1 MNRIYPITA
10 VTILAL
16 SFVAIGRNH
25 AADLRPAA
33 ANTDTT
39 ITQIVTG
46 GPSPKQEMELSKL
59 GLMAVEHA
67 QLARL
72 AINDGYVDNA
82 KKLLAESHK
91 LLDQAEKQDRPITV
105 TTKVREGQQV
115 KHERERE
122 KMDLIPIASELQV
135 IEAFDAQPTQGATDE
150 PKSTA
155 AADQPVAAQAKAAG
169 DETAKPQSMVERA
182 KVRDAA
188 IAQAKEHLQRVDR
201 QAAAQS
207 LKLADLTL
215 IAHEISLPLAETSA
229 EVDQAIKL
237 LDAGKPYEANLELK
251 KVRDGLVVTTA
262 VVGGP
267 TDPVSPAGSGSEPAD
282 GQS

>member
-1 MNRIYPITA
+1 
-10 VTILAL
+10 
-16 SFVAIGRNH
+16 
-25 AADLRPAA
+25 
-33 ANTDTT
+33 
-39 ITQIVTG
+39 
-46 GPSPKQEMELSKL
+46 
-59 GLMAVEHA
+59 MA
-67 QLARL
+67 
-72 AINDGYVDNA
+72 
-82 KKLLAESHK
+82 
-91 LLDQAEKQDRPITV
+91 
-105 TTKVREGQQV
+105 
-115 KHERERE
+115 
-122 KMDLIPIASELQV
+122 
-135 IEAFDAQPTQGATDE
+135 
-150 PKSTA
+150 
-155 AADQPVAAQAKAAG
+155 
-169 DETAKPQSMVERA
+169 ERA

-188 IAQAKEHLQRVDR
+188 IAQAKEHPQNGDQ

-267 TDPVSPAGSGSEPAD
+267 TDPVSPAGSGSETSD